1 MAGEL
6 RLSRE
11 SLEAAFVKKVEELSG
26 QNPYACY
33 QCGKCSA
40 GCLFA
45 EHMDF
50 LPGGIPVSVEVYDA
64 QGNLVRRLEAKV
76 VVGLGNPDRA
86 DEGVGIAV
94 VEGLSPRPD
103 LEVFASVKTGLDLA
117 MALLPYERVLLVD
130 AAPFRPV
137 GEVVERWLAS

>member
-11 SLEAAFVKKVEELSG
+11 TLEAPFVRKVEELSQ

-45 EHMDF
+45 EHMDL
-50 LPGGIPVSVEVYDA
+50 LPNQVIR
-64 QGNLVRRLEAKV
+64 LVQLGDEAVLAAKAPWV
-76 VVGLGNPDRA
+76 CASCLACTVRCPK
-86 DEGVGIAV
+86 GVDIARV
-94 VEGLSPRPD
+94 MEALRQLALRQGLSPVRIN
-103 LEVFASVKTGLDLA
+103 LDRA
-117 MALLPYERVLLVD
+117 YPQIAL
-130 AAPFRPV
+130 V
-137 GEVVERWLAS
+137 GAYRKLTP